1 MQFKLRSWDLN
12 DLESLVKH
20 ANNYNIAKNLTNQF
34 PHPYTKENGEAFIT
48 MAIKSDPLTIFA
60 IEINGQAAGGIGL
73 HLQQD
78 IHCKNAELHLQN
90 SRLKRF
96 QNF

>member
-34 PHPYTKENGEAFIT
+34 PHPYTKKNGEAFIA
-48 MAIKSDPLTIFA
+48 MATKNNPPNIFA
-60 IEINGQAAGGIGL
+60 IAILPNDRGY
-73 HLQQD
+73 QQM
-78 IHCKNAELHLQN
+78 HCTC
-90 SRLKRF
+90 SS
-96 QNF
+96 

>member
-34 PHPYTKENGEAFIT
+34 PHILIARKNGETAFI
-48 MAIKSDPLTIFA
+48 
-60 IEINGQAAGGIGL
+60 
-73 HLQQD
+73 
-78 IHCKNAELHLQN
+78 
-90 SRLKRF
+90 
-96 QNF
+96 